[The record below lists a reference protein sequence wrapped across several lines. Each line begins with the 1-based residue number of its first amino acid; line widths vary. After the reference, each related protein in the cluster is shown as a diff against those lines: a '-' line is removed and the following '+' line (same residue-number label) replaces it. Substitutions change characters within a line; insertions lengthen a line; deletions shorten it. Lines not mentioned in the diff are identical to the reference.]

1 MGDARYARS
10 GSAWAGGTVQR
21 PRQGGLQHMRR
32 THSCKHSCR
41 PEERDSAPRRR
52 SPMLVLLPMLL
63 PVLPVPVLLPVPALL
78 RCVLLLQR
86 VQVALL

>member
-1 MGDARYARS
+1 
-10 GSAWAGGTVQR
+10 
-21 PRQGGLQHMRR
+21 
-32 THSCKHSCR
+32 
-41 PEERDSAPRRR
+41 
-52 SPMLVLLPMLL
+52 MLVLLPMLL